1 MLVTDAEPNPWDRR
15 RRATRPTEKT
25 LRGTRAG
32 SAWPAACE
40 ADRVPVPL
48 VIDTDPGVDDAVAL
62 LLALASP
69 EVRLDAVTC
78 VFGNVGLEST
88 SSNARR
94 LLALAA
100 RSDIPVAA
108 GAHRPLVHPQAMR
121 ADDWHAGDGL
131 GGCAATL
138 PEPGPLDPR
147 GAVELLADVLRAA
160 EEPVTIA
167 PIGPLTNI
175 ALLLAVHP
183 ELRPRISRLV
193 IMGGALT
200 GGNTTATA
208 EFNVHC
214 DPEAAHRVLAEEQ
227 VPTTLVPLELTMGCA
242 VDGRWLDDLAAAGP
256 RCATLARIIEHYRAR
271 YLAEHAIDGVA
282 LHDAVAVLEAAVPGT
297 LRTEALTLA
306 VDCAPG
312 DGRGTVLRT
321 GAPGARPVDVARDTD
336 IPALHAEILRRLRTL
351 DD

>member
-1 MLVTDAEPNPWDRR
+1 M
-15 RRATRPTEKT
+15 
-25 LRGTRAG
+25 
-32 SAWPAACE
+32 
-40 ADRVPVPL
+40 
-48 VIDTDPGVDDAVAL
+48 
-62 LLALASP
+62 
-69 EVRLDAVTC
+69 
-78 VFGNVGLEST
+78 
-88 SSNARR
+88 
-94 LLALAA
+94 
-100 RSDIPVAA
+100 
-108 GAHRPLVHPQAMR
+108 VHPQAMR

-131 GGCAATL
+131 GGYAATL

-160 EEPVTIA
+160 DQPVTIA

-183 ELRPRISRLV
+183 ELRPKIGRLV
-193 IMGGALT
+193 VMGGALT

-227 VPTTLVPLELTMGCA
+227 VPVTLVPLELTMGCS
-242 VDGRWLDDLAAAGP
+242 VDGRWLDELAAGGP
-256 RCATLARIIEHYRAR
+256 RCAALGRIIEHYRAR
-271 YLAEHAIDGVA
+271 YLAEHGIDGVA
-282 LHDAVAVLEAAVPGT
+282 LHDAVAVLEAVVPGT
-297 LRTEALTLA
+297 LRTEPMTLR

-321 GAPGARPVDVARDTD
+321 SVAGARPVDVARDTD
-336 IPALHAEILRRLRTL
+336 IPGLHAEILRRLRTL

>member
-1 MLVTDAEPNPWDRR
+1 
-15 RRATRPTEKT
+15 
-25 LRGTRAG
+25 
-32 SAWPAACE
+32 
-40 ADRVPVPL
+40 

-69 EVRLDAVTC
+69 EVRLVAVTC

-88 SSNARR
+88 ASNARR
-94 LLALAA
+94 LLALAGHPE
-100 RSDIPVAA
+100 IPVAA
-108 GAHRPLVHPQAMR
+108 GAARPLVHPQAMR

-131 GGCAATL
+131 GGRASTL

-183 ELRPRISRLV
+183 ELAPKIGRLV

-214 DPEAAHRVLAEEQ
+214 DPEAAHRVLAEER
-227 VPTTLVPLELTMGCA
+227 VPTTLVPLELTMGCSVSGA
-242 VDGRWLDDLAAAGP
+242 WLDELAAGGP
-256 RCATLARIIEHYRAR
+256 RCATLAGIVEFYRAR
-271 YLAEHAIDGVA
+271 HSGIDGVP

-297 LRTEALTLA
+297 LRTEPMPLA

-312 DGRGTVLRT
+312 DGRGTVSRA
-321 GAPGARPVDVARDTD
+321 GGGRPVDVARDTD
-336 IPALHAEILRRLRTL
+336 IPALHAQILRRLRTL
-351 DD
+351 DG